1 VEATLNPG
9 TQSKNASAG
18 KLERDRR
25 ARSTGFSALY
35 RKELADHAHSARF
48 YIVFALLALT
58 SAAAIAGALNGLK
71 DAIAQSPD
79 FAFLKLFTTSGNS
92 IPSFASFLAYLA
104 PLTGIVLGF
113 DAISAERSQGTLN
126 RLASQPI
133 YRDTLIIAKF
143 MAGFTVIL
151 VMMLSLGVMVAGV
164 GLATVGIVPE
174 PEEIA
179 RALVYLLY
187 SAIYTS
193 LWLALAILFSVLLRH
208 AATSALISISVWIYM
223 TLFASM
229 VGGIIANLIFPVNG
243 ITGLANI
250 LNNYMTSLYLSR
262 VSPYNLY
269 IEAITIILN
278 PNMRALFVTSQTA
291 VSGAIASYLS
301 LDQSLLLI
309 WPHLTAMLAVTLLL
323 FGIAYIRFIRQEIRA

>member
-1 VEATLNPG
+1 MSTK

-18 KLERDRR
+18 KYERDRR

-35 RKELADHAHSARF
+35 HKELADHVHSARF
-48 YIVFALLALT
+48 YIVFSLLVLT
-58 SAAAIAGALNGLK
+58 SAAAFAGALSGMQA
-71 DAIAQSPD
+71 AISESPD
-79 FAFLKLFTTSGNS
+79 FIFLKLFTVSGNS

-113 DAISAERSQGTLN
+113 DAISSERSQGTLN

-151 VMMLSLGVMVAGV
+151 IMSMSLGVMVAGLDFV
-164 GLATVGIVPE
+164 TVGVVPG

-187 SAIYTS
+187 TAVYMS
-193 LWLALAILFSVLLRH
+193 LWLALAIFFSVVCKH

-229 VGGIIANLIFPVNG
+229 VSGIIANLIFPVNG
-243 ITGLANI
+243 ITGLGNL
-250 LNNYMTSLYLSR
+250 LNNYMTSLYLGR

-278 PNMRALFVTSQTA
+278 PNMRALFVTSQAA
-291 VSGAIASYLS
+291 VSGAIASYLT

-309 WPHLTAMLAVTLLL
+309 WPHLTAMLAATLLL
-323 FGIAYIRFIRQEIRA
+323 FGVSYVKFMRQEIRA